1 MHDDCGCIIG
11 HDFPPRCQIFDCQWI
26 DCSGSA
32 ASRKLQQTEHRAKG
46 VVRHKLS
53 VKANKLLAADVVTQF
68 AEFFICF
75 NDVWL
80 HSSHIA
86 ARFRFCLRKI
96 LSQTNVSTHSLQAA
110 MANLVI
116 SELSFDRKFAS
127 NIGLLTFIRC
137 TTETKQAQ
145 EESYN
150 IPNPEEFIQSDF
162 RGVLFVNWTATMLT
176 VEWSDISRHIEK

>member
-1 MHDDCGCIIG
+1 
-11 HDFPPRCQIFDCQWI
+11 
-26 DCSGSA
+26 
-32 ASRKLQQTEHRAKG
+32 
-46 VVRHKLS
+46 
-53 VKANKLLAADVVTQF
+53 
-68 AEFFICF
+68 
-75 NDVWL
+75 
-80 HSSHIA
+80 
-86 ARFRFCLRKI
+86 
-96 LSQTNVSTHSLQAA
+96 

-116 SELSFDRKFAS
+116 SELSFDGKFAS